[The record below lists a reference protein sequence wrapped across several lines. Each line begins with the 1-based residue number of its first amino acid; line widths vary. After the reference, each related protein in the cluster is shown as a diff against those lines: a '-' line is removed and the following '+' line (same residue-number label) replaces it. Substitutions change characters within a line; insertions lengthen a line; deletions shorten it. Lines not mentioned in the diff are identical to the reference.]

1 MLVPAVRIHLNISY
15 LLGHIFSFKKNAQS
29 SIPSTTIGYVSGG
42 LVYSDRVFIFPK
54 RKLPATVPVFSPVQ
68 PHIPSTHGAV
78 QGGKV
83 CTSTGAWWSGSM
95 RLPSAAVRISAA
107 RLPLT
112 RHSAFASARWPGA
125 AYSPPRARR
134 RPPACPSRSDC
145 PRVHFVRFF
154 CFVFPNHAPC

>member
-1 MLVPAVRIHLNISY
+1 MLRVQFRAQQPAMFPVDWFIDI
-15 LLGHIFSFKKNAQS
+15 
-29 SIPSTTIGYVSGG
+29 
-42 LVYSDRVFIFPK
+42 VFCLFFQK
-54 RKLPATVPVFSPVQ
+54 KLPATVPVFSPAQ

-83 CTSTGAWWSGSM
+83 CTRTGLWWSGGV

-107 RLPLT
+107 RLPIT
-112 RHSAFASARWPGA
+112 RHSAFASASWPGA

-145 PRVHFVRFF
+145 PRVHFVRFLF
-154 CFVFPNHAPC
+154 LFFQTTPRASHGA